1 MYQFCTLLSGDV
13 FGWVACLFPQEK
25 NGKLNPAAR
34 RQKKKSRRTADTFPR
49 AYVAAALRKSE
60 PPFLFAFPT
69 MLMQSGG
76 RYIGGYRHVNFRHS
90 Q

>member
-1 MYQFCTLLSGDV
+1 MYQFCTLLCGDV

-25 NGKLNPAAR
+25 NRKLNPAAR

-49 AYVAAALRKSE
+49 AYGAAALRKIRAAV
-60 PPFLFAFPT
+60 PFCFFRP

-76 RYIGGYRHVNFRHS
+76 QYLGGYCHVNFRYS
-90 Q
+90 